1 MTIRMIQKN
10 NIQYAHFGH
19 RFAAM
24 MIDNLIL
31 GIILSPIFTMIF
43 GVKDYTD
50 EQIKHILQT
59 DGVLGLINPNEILLQ
74 QMIVL
79 VITVFFWVRFAGTPG
94 KRLLKIRV
102 VDAKT
107 GKHLTM
113 LQSVVRYF
121 GYLIASFPLG
131 LGFIWVL
138 FDEKNQGWHDKLAG
152 SVVIKDR
159 AYQSQSQKNPYDAS
173 DTDDD
178 NTFVA

>member
-1 MTIRMIQKN
+1 MIEEN
-10 NIQYAHFGH
+10 TTQYAHFGH

-24 MIDNLIL
+24 MIDNLVL
-31 GIILSPIFTMIF
+31 GLILSPIFTMIF

-50 EQIKHILQT
+50 EQIKQILQT
-59 DGVLGLINPNEILLQ
+59 DGVLGLFNFNEILLQ
-74 QMIVL
+74 QLVVL
-79 VITVFFWVRFAGTPG
+79 VITVFFWLKFAGTPG

-121 GYLIASFPLG
+121 GYLVASFPLG

-138 FDEKNQGWHDKLAG
+138 LDEKNQGWHDKLAG
-152 SVVIKDR
+152 SVVIKDGSYR
-159 AYQSQSQKNPYDAS
+159 SQSQENPYDAS
-173 DTDDD
+173 TDDD
-178 NTFVA
+178 NTFIA